1 MANNSERVAFNISD
15 SESAQQNFLAVATR
29 LESLIAERDKQVKTA
44 MADALIDGADATYIA
59 KEQRWNLI
67 SENTK
72 SIIQALKQAMTQNDS
87 TAQNALTKAKAA
99 VDAIA

>member
-1 MANNSERVAFNISD
+1 MPSSDRLAFNITD
-15 SESAQQNFLAVATR
+15 SESAQQNFLAVAGR
-29 LESLIAERDKQVKTA
+29 LEALIADRDKQVKTA
-44 MADALIDGADATYIA
+44 MADALIDGADATYVA

-67 SENTK
+67 SYNTK
-72 SIIQALKQAMTQNDS
+72 IIIQALKQAMTQNDA